1 MNSDKHE
8 GVLVLHG
15 TARRFDL
22 KAGEEMAVTMPD
34 GCQGGDFSFPGFDQS
49 LTRNILGWEKFGK
62 PWLVFSAGE
71 GSRLFDGDA
80 RILPLCGG
88 GHGAIV
94 SNCVARFEHVVV
106 GLEAV
111 PDDHWGV

>member
-15 TARRFDL
+15 TDRRFNL

-71 GSRLFDGDA
+71 GSRSTMASSRGGTPTLSNEETGTTGNT
-80 RILPLCGG
+80 LPAATALRRP
-88 GHGAIV
+88 AA
-94 SNCVARFEHVVV
+94 SSSR
-106 GLEAV
+106 
-111 PDDHWGV
+111 